1 MLKNNEHMNHSSDK
15 SIENKTIKVLV
26 RKKTGSGTQNEDEA
40 KTEFNHM

>member
-1 MLKNNEHMNHSSDK
+1 MLKNYEHMNHSSDM
-15 SIENKTIKVLV
+15 SIENNAIKVLL